1 MTQPMLFTP
10 LEIRG
15 VRLKNRVV
23 VAPMHQYS
31 AVEGFATDWHLVN
44 AGKYAQGGAG
54 LVIMESTKVARNGC
68 GTVGDTGLWNDGFI
82 PALARC
88 AAFIKA
94 HGAVAGIQL
103 GHSGGKAR
111 LMRPWEGGKPLRGDE
126 PEIFDWE
133 GWELVAP
140 SAVPHT
146 EKSPAPRALSH
157 NEVRD
162 LAVKWGEA
170 AARANTAG
178 FDVLEIHAAHGYLIH
193 QFLSPVANI
202 RTDEYGGSELK
213 RMRFAIEVAECVRAV
228 WPADK
233 PLFMRLSCED
243 DAGWG
248 PDESVRLA
256 RRPKARG
263 VDVIDCSSGGTLAYS
278 SMDGAR
284 SEIRLPGSLCRKNPP
299 GSRRHNHGGG
309 AYRACRPGGSDLEG
323 RPCRPDRAR
332 PRDHVQSQLADGRGT
347 EARRRSQLR
356 PGAAALFLLA
366 RQARQICLRGQ
377 AIDMGGRT
385 RGSRRTEAL
394 SAIDFHSKNEIKG
407 DSAWLCKTTTPDF
420 SFVR

>member
-10 LEIRG
+10 LTIRG

-31 AVEGFATDWHLVN
+31 AVEGLATDWHLVN

-103 GHSGGKAR
+103 GHSGRKAR
-111 LMRPWEGGKPLRGDE
+111 LTRPWEGGKPLRGDE

-133 GWELVAP
+133 GWELV
-140 SAVPHT
+140 
-146 EKSPAPRALSH
+146 
-157 NEVRD
+157 
-162 LAVKWGEA
+162 
-170 AARANTAG
+170 
-178 FDVLEIHAAHGYLIH
+178 H
-193 QFLSPVANI
+193 QFLSPVANT
-202 RTDEYGGSELK
+202 RTDEYGGSELN

-256 RRPKARG
+256 RLLKAQG

-278 SMDGAR
+278 PMDGAR
-284 SEIRLPGSLCRKNPP
+284 ARKYGYQVPYAEQIRKEADVMTMAVGHIVHADQAEAILQ
-299 GSRRHNHGGG
+299 
-309 AYRACRPGGSDLEG
+309 EG
-323 RPCRPDRAR
+323 R
-332 PRDHVQSQLADGRGT
+332 ADLT
-347 EARRRSQLR
+347 A
-356 PGAAALFLLA
+356 LA
-366 RQARQICLRGQ
+366 REIMYNPNWPMDAAQKLGADPNFDLVPPPYSYWLGKR
-377 AIDMGGRT
+377 AK
-385 RGSRRTEAL
+385 
-394 SAIDFHSKNEIKG
+394 SAFEGKPSTWVAGLG
-407 DSAWLCKTTTPDF
+407 DHTATKL
-420 SFVR
+420 